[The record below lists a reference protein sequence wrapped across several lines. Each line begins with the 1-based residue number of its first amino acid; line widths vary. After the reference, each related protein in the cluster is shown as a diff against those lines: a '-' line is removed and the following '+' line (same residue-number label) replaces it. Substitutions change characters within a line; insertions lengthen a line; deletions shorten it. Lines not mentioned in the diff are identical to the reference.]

1 MLIIAMFYMRMNSFQ
16 ENSRIHESKGRMK
29 EVQLNSAFGSL
40 KFKSLISNQL
50 LYSSWN
56 SWQDDNKE
64 KSEKTQIKS
73 SLEFKTIFTKKIL
86 QETSLE
92 KLFWLNPI

>member
-1 MLIIAMFYMRMNSFQ
+1 MLIITMFYMRMNSFQ

-64 KSEKTQIKS
+64 KSEKNS
-73 SLEFKTIFTKKIL
+73 
-86 QETSLE
+86 
-92 KLFWLNPI
+92 N